1 MPLGNGRE
9 AGLGERGRR
18 VARLPAESAGRGAG
32 LREEVTDP
40 GGGGDGLNAAG
51 LAVFTSPRESPLP
64 RSGQN

>member
-1 MPLGNGRE
+1 MPPGNGRE

-40 GGGGDGLNAAG
+40 GGGGGMG
-51 LAVFTSPRESPLP
+51 
-64 RSGQN
+64 